1 MPAASSEFKSLSIL
15 PRPPL
20 VLEES
25 DARVIDIFLVDSFPS
40 TCEGFQDSLH
50 SKVLHRIAE
59 YIFLLPDDADDVEK
73 PEHSSRR
80 FSKIKAGIR
89 ALGILNASSFS
100 VTDDVSE
107 DEDEDEEIYTTNAR
121 RKMYRR
127 QRRHRESRRSI
138 SIDASVFKVF
148 DEDVPSC
155 QEDVVSLSKKLL
167 NELWLL
173 IQVTN

>member
-1 MPAASSEFKSLSIL
+1 
-15 PRPPL
+15 
-20 VLEES
+20 
-25 DARVIDIFLVDSFPS
+25 
-40 TCEGFQDSLH
+40 
-50 SKVLHRIAE
+50 
-59 YIFLLPDDADDVEK
+59 
-73 PEHSSRR
+73 
-80 FSKIKAGIR
+80 
-89 ALGILNASSFS
+89 
-100 VTDDVSE
+100 
-107 DEDEDEEIYTTNAR
+107 
-121 RKMYRR
+121 MYRR

>member
-1 MPAASSEFKSLSIL
+1 MLWRTLSTSCTAARSLLLRPYSRDQIYLNTYILVSFRVPAASSEFKSLSIL

-80 FSKIKAGIR
+80 FSKNQGWHSCPR
-89 ALGILNASSFS
+89 HSERVGRS
-100 VTDDVSE
+100 VSP
-107 DEDEDEEIYTTNAR
+107 TTFQKT
-121 RKMYRR
+121 KMKMKR
-127 QRRHRESRRSI
+127 
-138 SIDASVFKVF
+138 F
-148 DEDVPSC
+148 
-155 QEDVVSLSKKLL
+155 
-167 NELWLL
+167 
-173 IQVTN
+173 IQQMRGERCIEGKGVTGNQGVA